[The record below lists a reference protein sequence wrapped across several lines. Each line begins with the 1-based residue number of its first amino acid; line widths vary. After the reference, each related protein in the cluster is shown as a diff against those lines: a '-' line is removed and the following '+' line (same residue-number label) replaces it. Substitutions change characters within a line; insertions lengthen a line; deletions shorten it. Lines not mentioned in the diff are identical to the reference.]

1 MNFRRMMIAAAVAA
15 AGLWTAAAQAEETV
29 LWWDFLG
36 GGDGV
41 RMKQM
46 ISDFNTAH
54 AGKIKIDATTLE
66 WGTPFYAKVQTSAAV
81 GEAPDVMT
89 YHASRIPLAVSQD
102 ILEEITADDM
112 AKMGLSSSDFAP
124 ATWDAVNVDG
134 KQYAVPLDTHP
145 IVLYYNRDLLK
156 KAGALGDDG
165 RPMGMGS
172 KDDFTATLQEAEGR
186 RDRVSAGQRDR
197 GRQLHVPHHLFLD
210 VPAGRRADDRRG
222 IPNR

>member
-1 MNFRRMMIAAAVAA
+1 MNFRKMMALAVVAA
-15 AGLWTAAAQAEETV
+15 GGFWAVAAQAEETV
-29 LWWDFLG
+29 AWWDFLG

-46 ISDFNTAH
+46 ISDFNAAH

-112 AKMGLSSSDFAP
+112 SKMGLSASDFAQ
-124 ATWDAVNVDG
+124 TTMGAVTVDG

-145 IVLYYNRDLLK
+145 IVLYY
-156 KAGALGDDG
+156 
-165 RPMGMGS
+165 
-172 KDDFTATLQEAEGR
+172 
-186 RDRVSAGQRDR
+186 
-197 GRQLHVPHHLFLD
+197 
-210 VPAGRRADDRRG
+210 
-222 IPNR
+222 

>member
-1 MNFRRMMIAAAVAA
+1 MNFRRMMAAAVVAAGGLWVAA
-15 AGLWTAAAQAEETV
+15 AHAEETV
-29 LWWDFLG
+29 VWWDFLG

-41 RMKQM
+41 RMKQL
-46 ISDFNTAH
+46 IADFNAAH
-54 AGKIKIDATTLE
+54 AGKVKIDATTLE

-81 GEAPDVMT
+81 GEAADIMT

-112 AKMGLSSSDFAP
+112 SKMGLSASDFAP
-124 ATWDAVNVDG
+124 ATWDAVTVDG

-156 KAGALGDDG
+156 KAGVLGDDG

-172 KDDFTATLQEAEGR
+172 KDGLHRHAAEAEGR
-186 RDRVSAGQRDR
+186 RRRVPAGQRHR
-197 GRQLHVPHHLFLD
+197 RRQLHVPHHLFAD
-210 VPAGRRADDRRG
+210 VPAGRRAADRR
-222 IPNR
+222 